1 MRSSSTTN
9 ILNISQSEEKSI
21 LTSSQYKSEQGSN
34 YDSNLSTTEIAK
46 KLREYIKVN
55 YPGYKFSVRSEY
67 FSGGSCMTTL
77 QKLRVVIQND
87 WTKLY
92 ELATRYYGDENVN
105 DNTILGYLIN
115 PSIIELD

>member
-1 MRSSSTTN
+1 
-9 ILNISQSEEKSI
+9 
-21 LTSSQYKSEQGSN
+21 
-34 YDSNLSTTEIAK
+34 
-46 KLREYIKVN
+46 
-55 YPGYKFSVRSEY
+55 
-67 FSGGSCMTTL
+67 MTTL

-115 PSIIELD
+115 PSIIEID